1 MSVGHLPSVHINPAL
16 GKSQISLRRR
26 YFKNMIRGAWTSML
40 FLALDPDSARMLSNK
55 HFKYGF
61 DGNNFRRS
69 VITRYALKM
78 TGQEVIGDRTKK
90 DVKNEEEKWIVEE
103 LARRKEFQKRINGKS
118 WAELTPLS
126 RNFYLEERTRLAKER
141 KERIVNIKTAIK
153 KRRIRR

>member
-1 MSVGHLPSVHINPAL
+1 
-16 GKSQISLRRR
+16 
-26 YFKNMIRGAWTSML
+26 
-40 FLALDPDSARMLSNK
+40 
-55 HFKYGF
+55 
-61 DGNNFRRS
+61 
-69 VITRYALKM
+69 
-78 TGQEVIGDRTKK
+78 VIGARTKK

-103 LARRKEFQKRINGKS
+103 LARREEFQKRINGKS